1 MNCFR
6 SKPEQQVLALL
17 HPAKK
22 MIADMQKSLNT
33 ITAMALAETKATQK
47 VNSNVLLDWKRSV
60 REILQSAAIT
70 DNKADPDKTVMQQ
83 IDPIVGE
90 CDRVSQ
96 DMLTELQGQL

>member
-1 MNCFR
+1 M
-6 SKPEQQVLALL
+6 
-17 HPAKK
+17 
-22 MIADMQKSLNT
+22 
-33 ITAMALAETKATQK
+33 
-47 VNSNVLLDWKRSV
+47 LLDWKRSV